1 MGRTARRAGRIVT
14 WRRRGPRSRAQ
25 RDAIVAELR
34 RTQHVDDSHLLSPPK
49 SAPRASLV
57 GVDLHG
63 ADLRWADL
71 RYCDLRNADLSG
83 ARLDGADLSWA
94 TLNRAD
100 LHDTQ
105 FGRARM
111 VETVLQSA
119 SLAGADLS
127 KVTGLTW
134 AAVRGIDGGRSVK
147 WPLNFDPSPPRVA
160 GPLIH
165 PHQR

>member
-1 MGRTARRAGRIVT
+1 VR
-14 WRRRGPRSRAQ
+14 WWRRGPRSRALK
-25 RDAIVAELR
+25 DALVAELR
-34 RTQHVDDSHLLSPPK
+34 RPQRVDDNHLLSPPK

-57 GVDLHG
+57 GADLHG

-71 RYCDLRNADLSG
+71 QYCDLRNADLSG
-83 ARLDGADLSWA
+83 ALLDSADLSWA

-100 LHDTQ
+100 LTDTQ

-119 SLAGADLS
+119 SLTGADLS
-127 KVTGLTW
+127 NVTGLTW
-134 AAVRGIDGGRSVK
+134 AAVRGVDGARSVK
-147 WPLNFDPSPPRVA
+147 WPPNFDPSPPRVA

>member
-1 MGRTARRAGRIVT
+1 MKWWPR
-14 WRRRGPRSRAQ
+14 RSRAET
-25 RDAIVAELR
+25 RREALAADLR
-34 RTQHVDDSHLLSPPK
+34 RPQPVVDGRLLGSPK
-49 SAPRASLV
+49 SAVRASLV
-57 GVDLHG
+57 GVDLHD

-71 RYCDLRNADLSG
+71 QHCDLRNANLSG

-94 TLNRAD
+94 TLNRAN
-100 LHDTQ
+100 LRDTE

-119 SLAGADLS
+119 SLSGADLS
-127 KVTGLTW
+127 GVTGLTW
-134 AAVRGIDGGRSVK
+134 AAVRGVDGARSVK
-147 WPLNFDPSPPRVA
+147 WPPNFDPSPPRVA